1 MSAGRVPDTAGPG
14 TETCVLGETADGAI
28 IPPTQG
34 SIEAQGTK
42 EMGRRTLDVHQA
54 PSKPLTSVI

>member
-1 MSAGRVPDTAGPG
+1 MPDTAGPG